1 MDIIKNYE
9 KEGYKCLSP
18 SLRENPKGFVEALKK
33 NLNGLVVGFGDGFVV
48 SSGDGSIH
56 ADQTWLTSEMEVHGF
71 RLVEEK
77 VSSSV
82 TNMWGEYTEEEM
94 TPPRSEFK
102 TVYTLYA
109 LVNEDG
115 AIERKRLCKLDIGEY
130 NAYLFWHEPSKRYA
144 IGLDV
149 DCFTPCWEVC
159 FEVKRRAFETDDKG
173 CAVSAEKGE
182 GYTVVCKYT
191 DGLGR
196 VEVDEPKE
204 FSTKGDVRDYLIE
217 RLTVNFHSAWLP
229 DIPMSFKGD
238 LKFCRL
244 AMGEESWEY
253 TVERKG

>member
-1 MDIIKNYE
+1 MDDIKNYE

-33 NLNGLVVGFGDGFVV
+33 NLNGLVVGFGDASVHG
-48 SSGDGSIH
+48 
-56 ADQTWLTSEMEVHGF
+56 DQTWLTSEMEVHGF

-82 TNMWGEYTEEEM
+82 TNMWGEYTEGEM
-94 TPPRSEFK
+94 TPPRGEFK

-109 LVNEDG
+109 LANEDG
-115 AIERKRLCKLDIGEY
+115 AIERKRLCKLDIGDKD
-130 NAYLFWHEPSKRYA
+130 AYLFWHEPSKRYA
-144 IGLDV
+144 IGVDV
-149 DCFTPCWEVC
+149 DYIIPCWEVC
-159 FEVKRRAFETDDKG
+159 FEVKRRAFETDDNG

-191 DGLGR
+191 DGRGK

-204 FSTKGDVRDYLIE
+204 FSTKGDVRDYLIGQI
-217 RLTVNFHSAWLP
+217 TVNFHSAWLP
-229 DIPMSFKGD
+229 DIPIS
-238 LKFCRL
+238 FCRL

>member
-1 MDIIKNYE
+1 MDVIKNYE

-33 NLNGLVVGFGDGFVV
+33 NLNGLVVGFGDASVHGE
-48 SSGDGSIH
+48 
-56 ADQTWLTSEMEVHGF
+56 QMWLTSDMELHGF
-71 RLVEEK
+71 RLVGER
-77 VSSSV
+77 VSSKFTDV
-82 TNMWGEYTEEEM
+82 WGEYTEDEKVKCIGDGN
-94 TPPRSEFK
+94 FK

-115 AIERKRLCKLDIGEY
+115 AIERKRLCKLDIGDKD
-130 NAYLFWHEPSKRYA
+130 AYLFWHEPTKRYV
-144 IGLDV
+144 IGVDV
-149 DCFTPCWEVC
+149 DYIIPCWEVC
-159 FEVKRRAFETDDKG
+159 FEVKRRAFETDDNG

-191 DGLGR
+191 DGRGK

-204 FSTKGDVRDYLIE
+204 FSTKGDVRDYLIGQI
-217 RLTVNFHSAWLP
+217 TVNFHSAWLP
-229 DIPMSFKGD
+229 DIPISFKGD
-238 LKFCRL
+238 TRFCRL

>member
-1 MDIIKNYE
+1 MDVIKNYE

-33 NLNGLVVGFGDGFVV
+33 NLNGLVVGFGDASVHG
-48 SSGDGSIH
+48 
-56 ADQTWLTSEMEVHGF
+56 DQTWLTSEMEVHGF

-82 TNMWGEYTEEEM
+82 TNMWGEYTEGEM

-109 LVNEDG
+109 LANEDG
-115 AIERKRLCKLDIGEY
+115 AIERKRLCKLDIGDKD
-130 NAYLFWHEPSKRYA
+130 AYLFWHEPTKRYV
-144 IGLDV
+144 IGVDV
-149 DCFTPCWEVC
+149 DYIIPCWEVC

-217 RLTVNFHSAWLP
+217 RMTVNFHSAWLP
-229 DIPMSFKGD
+229 DIPISFKGD
-238 LKFCRL
+238 TRFCRL